1 MKCRLHSN
9 SGVGLEQRQG
19 ECSHTGLRRE
29 PNATTKIT
37 YKDMDIYLQQPTH
50 QQSISSKEV
59 VVRTYTISKLL
70 YRRLCHLGSFHQVDN
85 LCKCSVTSNLM
96 ACMCMTPFILRVPSI
111 TESPIL
117 FAAGEDSPVIM
128 LLLTGLAPHTAIP
141 SAGTFAAGGTFS
153 KSPL

>member
-9 SGVGLEQRQG
+9 SGVGLEQR
-19 ECSHTGLRRE
+19 EASTRLIICASAVL
-29 PNATTKIT
+29 
-37 YKDMDIYLQQPTH
+37 LPT
-50 QQSISSKEV
+50 
-59 VVRTYTISKLL
+59 
-70 YRRLCHLGSFHQVDN
+70 
-85 LCKCSVTSNLM
+85 LM
-96 ACMCMTPFILRVPSI
+96 ACMCMTPFTLRVPSI

-128 LLLTGLAPHTAIP
+128 LLLTGLAPHTAMP